1 MTKRYKKELS
11 AKEIAALSDDDIDRS
26 DIPELDDAFW
36 AKAKVIEP
44 RTKQAV
50 TIRYDHDV
58 LEWFKAQGK
67 GYQTRMNAVL
77 RAYVE
82 AQRENVR

>member
-1 MTKRYKKELS
+1 MTKRYDKELS
-11 AKEIAALSDDDIDRS
+11 AKEIAALRDDEIDRS
-26 DIPELDDAFW
+26 DIPELNDAFW
-36 AKAKVIEP
+36 AKAKVVEP
-44 RTKQAV
+44 RAKQAV
-50 TIRYDHDV
+50 TIRYDYDV

-82 AQRENVR
+82 AQRQNT

>member
-1 MTKRYKKELS
+1 MKTPYDKELT
-11 AKEIAALSDDDIDRS
+11 AKEIAALRDDQIDAS

-36 AKAKVIEP
+36 AKAKLHAP

-50 TIRYDHDV
+50 TIRYDSDI

-67 GYQTRMNAVL
+67 GYQTRMNSVL

-82 AQRENVR
+82 AQRTDA